1 MDANT
6 ASTLVSRA
14 LCGCNCQPLATP
26 TPTTNKMGSKARSQ
40 GCTAV
45 QGGGL
50 IIDGGIVTLDLCE
63 IYDNEAGYVSNP
75 KSKHFSWRPFA
86 TLLCLKSQRPNG
98 KPLVANMVSVLF
110 VRRK

>member
-14 LCGCNCQPLATP
+14 LCGCNRQPLATP
-26 TPTTNKMGSKARSQ
+26 TPTTNRMGSRARSQ
-40 GCTAV
+40 GYTAV

-86 TLLCLKSQRPNG
+86 TLLYLKSQRPHG
-98 KPLVANMVSVLF
+98 KTPFAHSLSVLF
-110 VRRK
+110 ERRG